1 MLFFLSMS
9 WLSCEE
15 SSTPQKEIDKDKVES
30 ELKKSTSFER
40 DTIRKDGLRIEKK
53 TKKSVEK

>member
-1 MLFFLSMS
+1 MS